1 MVGGTALLFVKG
13 NAGMVEPPLL
23 VLNPVIVAGTFGADQ
38 VMLAPLVGEVMVTV
52 LEMFCEQMV

>member
-1 MVGGTALLFVKG
+1 
-13 NAGMVEPPLL
+13 MVEAPLL